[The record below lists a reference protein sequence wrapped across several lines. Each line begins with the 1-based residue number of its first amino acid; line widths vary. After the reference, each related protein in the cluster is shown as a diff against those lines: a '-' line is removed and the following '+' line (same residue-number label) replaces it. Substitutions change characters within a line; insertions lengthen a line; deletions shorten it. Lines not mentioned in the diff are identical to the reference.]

1 VKKTRQNK
9 RLELGSDSI
18 RTEKALVDLGSGLWD
33 AHPAGKRARPRRVK
47 GYSLG
52 SKIKKYRECFFLR
65 ALREQLLA
73 TPQRFSDGVA
83 ANSLENF

>member
-52 SKIKKYRECFFLR
+52 SKIKKYREFFSQAR
-65 ALREQLLA
+65 LA
-73 TPQRFSDGVA
+73 GTTSGNA
-83 ANSLENF
+83 AEVF